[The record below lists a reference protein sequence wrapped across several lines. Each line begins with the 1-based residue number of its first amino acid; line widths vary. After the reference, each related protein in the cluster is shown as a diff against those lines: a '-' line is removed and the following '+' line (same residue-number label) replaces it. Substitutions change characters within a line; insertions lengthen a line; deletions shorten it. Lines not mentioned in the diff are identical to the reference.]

1 MGTIHQQDRMQIIS
15 YNCDVARVEE
25 GEQFIAQHSIS
36 LVLSGTMELGFGKSR
51 QQFTAGEIFICRKNQ
66 LLKFTKFNGSE
77 KNFKSLS
84 IFFDESMLL
93 DFGRVHGYKPTD
105 KAPLETVF
113 AIRHCELL
121 NSFMQSLALY
131 ENLLSPGNDDLLARL
146 KQQEA
151 LLLLLHYDPVFK
163 NILFDF
169 SLPVK
174 TDLETYMEENF
185 HFNVPLEKF
194 AFLTGR
200 SLSSFKRDF
209 HQIFGE
215 TPSRWLLKR
224 RLDAAYQLISRQG
237 RSASEIYLDLGF
249 QDLSHFSF
257 SFKKRFGT
265 APSQLIA

>member
-1 MGTIHQQDRMQIIS
+1 M
-15 YNCDVARVEE
+15 
-25 GEQFIAQHSIS
+25 
-36 LVLSGTMELGFGKSR
+36 
-51 QQFTAGEIFICRKNQ
+51 
-66 LLKFTKFNGSE
+66 
-77 KNFKSLS
+77 
-84 IFFDESMLL
+84 
-93 DFGRVHGYKPTD
+93 
-105 KAPLETVF
+105 
-113 AIRHCELL
+113 
-121 NSFMQSLALY
+121 
-131 ENLLSPGNDDLLARL
+131 

-151 LLLLLHYDPVFK
+151 LLLLLHLYPAFR

-174 TDLETYMEENF
+174 TDLEQYMEENF

-194 AFLTGR
+194 AFLSGR

-209 HQIFGE
+209 HEIFGE

-265 APSQLIA
+265 SPSQVIA